1 MATTLKFGG
10 AASNEGFTPLNTAS
24 FSDLRPARI
33 VRELIQNSLD
43 AAIMEAGEDTAIMR
57 FQVDKITDRQVPDLR
72 GYKKAFKKAVKH
84 QTKVSAGKLP
94 DAAQQVVDHIKAGLS
109 SLESGKATSLS
120 VMDNGIG
127 LDATKMNSLLGDGSS
142 AKSEDSSGSYGV
154 GHLAPM
160 SLSDIRYMLYG
171 GVRRKGSRIVSGRT
185 VLASHP
191 GQEKLNA
198 AQGYLIDCFRDGL
211 DGNLYDFISAPHP
224 HVVTNRIDLISSEWG
239 HGSVVMIPVFN
250 NFRIGASLW
259 EVVSKVAAYNFCAA
273 IHQDK
278 LLIEVNDGKE
288 TRKLNKAALVN
299 TLEQDKERTRA
310 ARSDSFF
317 KELRPSGQNA
327 YSILRTLADC
337 PRQRVEVSG
346 GVAYL
351 SLMTPSLTGNTR
363 VDLFRNGMWITD
375 DVFALRRANF
385 ADRQPFHAVIE
396 IEAKESG
403 ELHKLIRK
411 AEGPMHDT
419 LSFSLL
425 STTEEKELRKSL
437 RQIADR
443 IKEQVPE
450 VGNEGYA
457 VDDFLLVSTDPGG
470 GNGARSFS
478 FWGIPKAA
486 SRNRSNQLIPG
497 IDPTHVDPP
506 DSPPDDPPPKPPRP
520 PRPPRPPAPREKRSR
535 PLPFR
540 SVVVPNGEGKISAS
554 IASQEDFPETWLI
567 LRVDENTDVTCD
579 RIWQDEDVSITSLSI
594 KAADG
599 DEKALKSE
607 IVPGGRAVK
616 VRGISQNTAYELDIE
631 YNVPQELASV
641 IGTPVFRLE
650 LHRPPDPSKDQEKTP
665 DVDNS

>member
-10 AASNEGFTPLNTAS
+10 AASNEGFTPLSTAS

-43 AAIMEAGEDTAIMR
+43 AAVVAAGEDTAIMR
-57 FQVDKITDRQVPDLR
+57 FQIDGITRRQIPDLK
-72 GYKKAFKKAVKH
+72 GYKKAFEKAVEY
-84 QTKVSAGKLP
+84 QTKISDGKPP
-94 DAAQQVVDHIKAGLS
+94 DAAQQVIEHIRDGLAN
-109 SLESGKATSLS
+109 LKSGKAMLLS

-127 LDATKMNSLLGDGSS
+127 LDTKRMNSLLGDGSS
-142 AKSEDSSGSYGV
+142 AKSGDSSGSYGV

-160 SLSDIRYMLYG
+160 ALSDIRYMLYG
-171 GVRRKGSRIVSGRT
+171 GVTQNGSRIVSGRT

-191 GQEKLNA
+191 GQGKLNA

-224 HVVTNRIDLISSEWG
+224 RVVTDRIDLISSEWG

-250 NFRIGASLW
+250 NFRSGASLW

-273 IHQDK
+273 IHQGK
-278 LLIEVNDGKE
+278 LLIEVNDVKE
-288 TRKLNKAALVN
+288 TRKLDKAALVN
-299 TLEQDKERTRA
+299 VLEQDKERTRA

-317 KELRPSGQNA
+317 EGLRPSGQNA
-327 YSILRTLADC
+327 YSILRTLADR

-346 GVAYL
+346 SAAYL

-375 DVFALRRANF
+375 DVFALRRADF

-396 IEAKESG
+396 VEAKESG

-425 STTEEKELRKSL
+425 STTEKERLRKSL

-443 IKEQVPE
+443 IKEQVQK

-457 VDDFLLVSTDPGG
+457 VDDFLLVSTDPG
-470 GNGARSFS
+470 NGKGTRNFS

-506 DSPPDDPPPKPPRP
+506 DTPPDDPDTPKPPRP
-520 PRPPRPPAPREKRSR
+520 PRPPQPPAPRERRSR

-540 SVVVPNGEGKISAS
+540 SVVVPNGEGKLSAS

-579 RIWQDEDVSITSLSI
+579 RVWQDEDVSIASLSI

-599 DEKALKSE
+599 DRKALKSE
-607 IVPGGRAVK
+607 IVPDGRAVK
-616 VRGISQNTAYELDIE
+616 VRGISQNTTYELDIE
-631 YNVPQELASV
+631 YNAPQELGRV
-641 IGTPVFRLE
+641 VGTPVFRLE
-650 LHRPPDPSKDQEKTP
+650 LHRPPNPPKDQGKT
-665 DVDNS
+665 